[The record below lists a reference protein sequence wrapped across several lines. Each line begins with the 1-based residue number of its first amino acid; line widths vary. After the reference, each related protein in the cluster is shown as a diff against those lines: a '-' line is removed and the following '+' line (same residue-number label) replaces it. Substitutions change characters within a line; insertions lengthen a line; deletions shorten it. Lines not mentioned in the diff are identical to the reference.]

1 MAKSWTAA
9 DLPAGATGY
18 TSNAAGDLLASFPD
32 GRTQMLEAGYQKR
45 VLEEAIAANKIANAQ
60 NAAKAA
66 ATVSPTPAT
75 AAAAPVTSNNRY
87 DVKASELDAI
97 LFTDDTAN
105 ATVMETLVFEDI
117 GGHELLNIARRDTI
131 NGQKVVYQ
139 PIKNLT
145 EIEQQYNPNNV
156 INVEGTADR
165 YFANFP
171 IKLESKIPEVAG
183 GPDNKNVYFNTLTG
197 DLVVDSINLE
207 PDEHIEIQIAASGT
221 IYEADM

>member
-1 MAKSWTAA
+1 MGKQWTQAE
-9 DLPAGATGY
+9 LPAGAHAY
-18 TSNAAGDLLASFPD
+18 SMNAAGDLLAVFPD
-32 GRTQMLEAGYQKR
+32 GRTQLLETGYQKR
-45 VLEEAIAANKIANAQ
+45 ALDEAIAANKIANAQ
-60 NAAKAA
+60 NAAAA
-66 ATVSPTPAT
+66 STVSPTPAT

-207 PDEHIEIQIAASGT
+207 PDEQIEIQIAASGT

>member
-1 MAKSWTAA
+1 MGKQWTNE
-9 DLPAGATGY
+9 DLPAGAMGY
-18 TSNAAGDLLASFPD
+18 SQRDGNLYASFPD
-32 GRTQMLEAGYQKR
+32 GRTQLLEAGWEAR
-45 VLEEAIAANKIANAQ
+45 NLAEAIAANKIANAQ
-60 NAAKAA
+60 NAARAA

-207 PDEHIEIQIAASGT
+207 PDEQIEIQIAASGT

>member
-1 MAKSWTAA
+1 MGKQWTNE
-9 DLPAGATGY
+9 DLPAGAMGY
-18 TSNAAGDLLASFPD
+18 SQRDGNLYASFPD
-32 GRTQMLEAGYQKR
+32 GRTQLLEAGWEAR
-45 VLEEAIAANKIANAQ
+45 NLAEAIAANKIANAQ
-60 NAAKAA
+60 NAARAA

-75 AAAAPVTSNNRY
+75 AATSPVTTNARY

-97 LFTDDTAN
+97 LFADETAN

-131 NGQKVVYQ
+131 NGQKVIYQ
-139 PIKNLT
+139 PIRNLT

-156 INVEGTADR
+156 INIEGTADR
-165 YFANFP
+165 YFSNFP
-171 IKLESKIPEVAG
+171 IKLESKIPEVGG
-183 GPDNKNVYFNTLTG
+183 GPDKKNVYINTVTG

-207 PDEHIEIQIAASGT
+207 PDEQIEIQIAASGT